1 MPRRTDKPTT
11 FKTWVQQRI
20 PGATSPEMKDALAK
34 AVSPEMKGAFA
45 EMARRLQQP
54 FQGEQD
60 PPAAAPEAPTSKP
73 SSEPSPSLEP
83 STQETLSP
91 EVSAP
96 KTSTPET
103 STPDLA
109 SSEVPEPPPPPV
121 VPMPEV
127 STLAEALTS
136 EPSTSEASTTSAAP
150 APLPTRRPRRG
161 EQEKRAERILRR
173 DYYPDGKTPVT
184 FSAERGA
191 VQINKGLAAEKC
203 AGQAPADE
211 VGLPDVSPDT
221 AGRTMN
227 KLGRT

>member
-1 MPRRTDKPTT
+1 MPRRSDKPTT

-150 APLPTRRPRRG
+150 APLPTRWPRRG

-173 DYYPDGKTPVT
+173 NYPGGKTPVSL
-184 FSAERGA
+184 SAARGA
-191 VQINKGLAAEKC
+191 AQINKGLAAEKRDHK
-203 AGQAPADE
+203 APTDE